1 MRTLLHLLL
10 VLLAAKAGAQVLTAE
25 EAVRIA
31 VVTRSE
37 QFDKDAGAFAQTIF
51 NCSSPPCDG
60 KIDVTAPAQWRY
72 RVYETIV
79 PLRNVIW
86 NKKL

>member
-1 MRTLLHLLL
+1 MSG
-10 VLLAAKAGAQVLTAE
+10 AGRPRSRRLSSIK
-25 EAVRIA
+25 AVRIA

-37 QFDKDAGAFAQTIF
+37 QFDREAGAFAHTLF
-51 NCSSPPCDG
+51 NCATPPCDG
-60 KIDVTAPAQWRY
+60 KIDITAPAQWRY

-86 NKKL
+86 NTKL